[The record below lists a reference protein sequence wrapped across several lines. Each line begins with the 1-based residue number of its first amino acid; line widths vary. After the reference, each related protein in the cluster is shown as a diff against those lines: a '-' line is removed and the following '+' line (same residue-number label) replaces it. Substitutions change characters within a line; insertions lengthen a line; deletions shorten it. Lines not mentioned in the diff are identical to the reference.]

1 MYAVTIAAGQDNVVV
16 GGKGPFTAGDVVLLT
31 DEEYAMIRPGAFA
44 TLFEGDPA
52 GVNTTTGTGYPT
64 P

>member
-44 TLFEGDPA
+44 TLFEDAPA
-52 GVNTTTGTGYPT
+52 GVDTTTGTGYPA
-64 P
+64 